1 MTTLDQSRAARLRQ
15 KLTDIALEAE
25 GAASISQEHREAFRE
40 FANACRAVIHDEDIV
55 KACEPEVYEIPD
67 DYAEERSVQQH
78 RSATMKPLFDQIR
91 KMVE

>member
-1 MTTLDQSRAARLRQ
+1 MTLDQSRAANLRR
-15 KLTDIALEAE
+15 KLTDIAFEAE
-25 GAASISQEHREAFRE
+25 WAADNSQDHANAFQE
-40 FANACRAVIHDEDIV
+40 FADTIKAVIHDEDIV